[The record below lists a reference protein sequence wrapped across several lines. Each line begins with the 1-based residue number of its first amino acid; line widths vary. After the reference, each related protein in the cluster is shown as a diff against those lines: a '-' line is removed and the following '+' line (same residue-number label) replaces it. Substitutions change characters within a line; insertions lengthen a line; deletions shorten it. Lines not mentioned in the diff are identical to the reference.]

1 MQDINLKIRKIRNKK
16 NLSQDRFGKKIG
28 VSGKTISAYE
38 TGKIIPPLKILEEIS
53 KVYDENL
60 IRLSKNK
67 HEMITNNITNIE
79 KILNEIKEIMY

>member
-60 IRLSKNK
+60 IRLSKTK
-67 HEMITNNITNIE
+67 QEKITNNITNIE